1 MNISNYTSAIR
12 QRMLNN
18 HIEHLTKAFL
28 LVLYKILLSKIMPL
42 CFIISS
48 LFIFVTL
55 LPKQASAETI
65 IQDDANIFSDSAKTE
80 YKTICDNIYKTYDT
94 SIYIW
99 TDNNISGSDNYSYM
113 MEQYVEEHPA
123 ANNNIVILLIGMQ
136 PNDRI
141 YEVQGYGTAQNTVNN
156 SRAEKLLD
164 DMYSDMKNGNY
175 DDAVMIFC
183 KHTESYMKKNP
194 KFDSIVFNSLLQL
207 AVCFIIAASVIG
219 CTAYNS
225 GGRMTTNS
233 HTYLDNAN
241 SGIIGSFDRYTHT
254 TTTRT
259 PKPRDNDSHSGGGG
273 GGGGSSHSS
282 GGGRSF

>member
-1 MNISNYTSAIR
+1 MNISNYTSAIS
-12 QRMLNN
+12 QRMSCS
-18 HIEHLTKAFL
+18 HIRRMANAYLM
-28 LVLYKILLSKIMPL
+28 VLCKILLSKIAPL
-42 CFIISS
+42 CFIISTLLVS
-48 LFIFVTL
+48 VTF

-65 IQDDANIFSDSAKTE
+65 IQDDAGIFSDNAKAQ

-94 SIYIW
+94 SLYIW
-99 TDNNISGSDNYSYM
+99 TDSNISGSDNYSYM

-123 ANNNIVILLIGMQ
+123 DGNNIVILLIGMQ

-141 YEVQGYGTAQNTVNN
+141 YEVQGYGTAQNMVNN

-164 DMYSDMKNGNY
+164 DMYNDMKNGNY
-175 DDAVMIFC
+175 DDAGMIFC
-183 KHTESYMKKNP
+183 KHTEAYMKKNP
-194 KFDSIVFNSLLQL
+194 KFDSIIFNSLLQL
-207 AVCFIIAASVIG
+207 AVCFVIAASVIG
-219 CTAYNS
+219 FTAYNS

-254 TTTRT
+254 TTKRT
-259 PKPRDNDSHSGGGG
+259 PKPRDTGSSGGGSSG
-273 GGGGSSHSS
+273 GSSSHSS